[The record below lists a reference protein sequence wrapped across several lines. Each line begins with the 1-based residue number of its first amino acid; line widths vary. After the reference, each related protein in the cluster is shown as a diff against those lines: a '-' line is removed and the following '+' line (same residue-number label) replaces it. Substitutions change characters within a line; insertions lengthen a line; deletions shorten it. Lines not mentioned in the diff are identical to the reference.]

1 MDITQAVQLALDTG
15 VVISTQ
21 SYDPEALVY
30 PGVAEVVGV
39 GPGEISQPYYGDI
52 STTLITDAAPKPRP
66 AGTPYQDSTSMSGY
80 KPMLKVV
87 DYGRSYRIDWKLVEA
102 AGANAKNLVGN
113 LTAAWVRDFTQGW
126 IDLKNRM
133 FAELLENGAKTAGS
147 LIYDGSIGGPGGFVD
162 PNPLFGYDGKPWFA
176 TDHPLFAASGAYANH
191 ATGAALA
198 SATFDSARTVMTS
211 TNAVDEKGERIML
224 RLGSLMV
231 PPSLEGTAR
240 TILESQNL
248 PGGANNDVNIN
259 RGAASLVVNPYLT
272 DADGWYLF
280 ANRRTIRVADSGAP
294 KVLTHYDYN
303 TGCIVVTAEAHFG
316 ATLRDWRGILARNL
330 PTS

>member
-1 MDITQAVQLALDTG
+1 MMDVSQAIQLVVDTG
-15 VVISTQ
+15 VVVTAQ
-21 SYDPEALVY
+21 NYDPESLIY
-30 PGVAEVVGV
+30 PTVAEVVGV
-39 GPGEISQPYYGDI
+39 GPGQISAPYYGDI
-52 STTLITDAAPKPRP
+52 STTLVTDAEPKERAPHSPFE
-66 AGTPYQDSTSMSGY
+66 DSVAQTGY
-80 KPMLKVV
+80 VPQLKVR
-87 DYGRSYRIDWKLVEA
+87 DFGRRKTIPWKLVEA
-102 AGANAKNLVGN
+102 AGVNAQNFIGDLVS
-113 LTAAWVRDFTQGW
+113 AWVAEFTMQW
-126 IDLKNRM
+126 MDLKNRK

-147 LIYDGSIGGPGGFVD
+147 IIYDGTFPGFVD
-162 PNPLFGYDGKPWFA
+162 PHPLFGYDGKPWFA
-176 TDHPLFAASGAYANH
+176 TDHPLFLDASAAYANH

-211 TNAVDEKGERIML
+211 TNAVDESGNRIML

-248 PGGANNDVNIN
+248 PGSANNDININ

-294 KVLTHYDYN
+294 RIRSHYDEN
-303 TGCIVVTAEAHFG
+303 IGCLVVTAEAHFG